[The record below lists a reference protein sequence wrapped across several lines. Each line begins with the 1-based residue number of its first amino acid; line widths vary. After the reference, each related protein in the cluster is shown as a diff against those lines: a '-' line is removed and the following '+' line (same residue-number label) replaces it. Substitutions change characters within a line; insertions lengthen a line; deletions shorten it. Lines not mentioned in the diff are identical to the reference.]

1 MSGPAAPGRVRALA
15 SAGWGRASRE
25 GALAFATVLAVALG
39 AALTAVALGGLG
51 VSARDVLRIG
61 GAYLALAHRIPLRL
75 TLEGADLALARAVGV
90 PADAAALE
98 VRIAAAPLA
107 LTALAGWLLWRAG
120 RRTGERLGGSGAAR
134 ALHGAKVA
142 PAYAALVLLAT
153 LPVRATLAPAA
164 LDLRAEIA
172 APPGPALLLPLVL
185 AAAVGALGGWWSA
198 GASGL
203 ARAAA
208 LGGWTMLIA
217 GLGLALAGLFVAG
230 VVRPDGPEALLTPT
244 TGRYLR
250 VVLARPAAGTIG
262 LAHHVA
268 VLPNEATW
276 VLVPAM
282 GGCLAAV
289 PSEGEPSPF
298 LCYGRFP
305 RSLRLPVWLRPPG
318 LGAGPPTSFG
328 TAPWPAF
335 AFLLVP
341 AAASVLGGVRAA
353 RAEPLRPVPA
363 AILAGA
369 AFAVLVLAVGWA
381 SSVSVSAAARA
392 AGALPQVRSVRI
404 GPGLAS
410 GTALAL
416 AWGVA
421 GGVLGAALRG
431 WSGPRRG
438 GSRRAR

>member
-1 MSGPAAPGRVRALA
+1 MSGSAAPGRVRALA
-15 SAGWGRASRE
+15 TAGWGKASRE
-25 GALAFATVLAVALG
+25 GVLASAIVLAVALG
-39 AALTAVALGGLG
+39 AALAAVALGRLG
-51 VSARDVLRIG
+51 AGARDVLRIG

-75 TLEGADLALARAVGV
+75 ALEGPDLALARVIGA
-90 PADAAALE
+90 PADAASLE
-98 VRIAAAPLA
+98 VRVAAAPLA

-120 RRTGERLGGSGAAR
+120 RRTGERLGGSGPAR

-142 PAYAALVLLAT
+142 PAYAALVALAT
-153 LPVRATLAPAA
+153 LPARATLAPAA
-164 LDLRAEIA
+164 LELRAEIS
-172 APPGPALLLPLVL
+172 APPGPALLLPLGL
-185 AAAVGALGGWWSA
+185 AAAVGALGAWWSA
-198 GASGL
+198 GTGGM

-208 LGGWTMLIA
+208 LGGWRMLTA

-250 VVLARPAAGTIG
+250 AVLARPAVGALG

-276 VLVPAM
+276 TLVPAM

-318 LGAGPPTSFG
+318 VGAGPPTSFG
-328 TAPWPAF
+328 VAPWPVF

-341 AAASVLGGVRAA
+341 AAATVLGGLRAA
-353 RAEPLRPVPA
+353 RAEPPRPLPA

-369 AFAVLVLAVGWA
+369 VFAVLVLALGWT
-381 SSVSVSAAARA
+381 SSLSVSATART
-392 AGALPQVRSVRI
+392 AGAPLQVRSVRV
-404 GPGLAS
+404 GPELAS

-416 AWGVA
+416 GWGVA
-421 GGVLGAALRG
+421 GGALGAALRG